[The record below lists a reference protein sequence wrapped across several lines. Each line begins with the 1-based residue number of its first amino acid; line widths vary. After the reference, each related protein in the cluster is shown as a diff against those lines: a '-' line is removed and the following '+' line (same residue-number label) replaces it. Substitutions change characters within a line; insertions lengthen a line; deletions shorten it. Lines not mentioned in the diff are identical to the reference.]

1 MNIKIQSMAIQ
12 GDNMQFFATRQNNE
26 LVLEVMIQKNT
37 PVLEVKRV
45 NISDQDGLMKNARL
59 IQQIVDGEFNAAAT
73 AEIAKALLSMT
84 D

>member
-1 MNIKIQSMAIQ
+1 MKVKIKRIEIQ
-12 GDNMQFFATRQNNE
+12 GSNMQFFATRQNDE

-45 NISDQDGLMKNARL
+45 NITDQDGIRKNARL

-73 AEIAKALLSMT
+73 ADIAESLLRMT
-84 D
+84 N